1 MRSIAIII
9 EMLIMTM
16 IIKRLLMMSMRM
28 PGG

>member
-16 IIKRLLMMSMRM
+16 IIKRLLMMLMRM